1 MSGGRRRSRKMRGG
15 NGYGVGQPISV
26 GALEYVPNMTSVPD
40 GAAYKPSGGRRRRS
54 RRSRRSRRGGMDL
67 DVSAPPMGDDDLV
80 PKSQCT
86 DEDRKWVA
94 AGVKAPNGE
103 ALGRCRGTTG
113 WSDVGRSGKHQG
125 GRRRRTR
132 RRRRSMRGGGSVAGV
147 GYSFTGDGARGLA
160 NHTAYPSNLPPGGAF
175 AIPTGTR

>member
-1 MSGGRRRSRKMRGG
+1 MGGRRRSRKMRGG

-54 RRSRRSRRGGMDL
+54 RKGKSRRSRR
-67 DVSAPPMGDDDLV
+67 
-80 PKSQCT
+80 
-86 DEDRKWVA
+86 
-94 AGVKAPNGE
+94 
-103 ALGRCRGTTG
+103 
-113 WSDVGRSGKHQG
+113 
-125 GRRRRTR
+125 TR
-132 RRRRSMRGGGSVAGV
+132 RMRGGGSVANV
-147 GYSFTGDGARGLA
+147 GYGFTGDGARGLA